1 MPVNPTWAA
10 SLEKQLRETQE
21 ALRHRNP
28 AEVALWSGAHC
39 ETVAGETRLEIP
51 FWGRP
56 YFVTWPD
63 LVARDESG
71 QHCPAHFA
79 GVILQ
84 HLLLADGAPLENNWV
99 SLRNLP
105 HGAFYE
111 QAFQSYSGNLLVRS
125 FRGDVE
131 ALRAAARGVGGE
143 QVEMGDAAF
152 RFWAFPRLPLAVVYW
167 SGGGEFPD
175 SAQVLFD
182 SSASHYHHLEILAHL
197 GGMLCERL
205 AEFAKTNSPQRAQRT
220 QNEGLSQ

>member
-21 ALRHRNP
+21 ALRQREP
-28 AEVALWSGAHC
+28 AEAAFWSGARC
-39 ETVAGETRLEIP
+39 ENLEGAIRLEIP

-63 LVARDESG
+63 LATRDEAG
-71 QHCPAHFA
+71 QPCPAHFS
-79 GVILQ
+79 GLILQ
-84 HLLLADGAPLENNWV
+84 HLFLADGAPLENNWV

-125 FRGDVE
+125 FRGNVE
-131 ALRAAARGVGGE
+131 AFRAAARGLRGE
-143 QVEMGDAAF
+143 PVEMGDSAF
-152 RFWAFPRLPLAVVYW
+152 CFWVFPRLPLAVVYW

-182 SSASHYHHLEILAHL
+182 NSASHYHHLEILAHL
-197 GGMLCERL
+197 GGMLCEQL
-205 AEFAKTNSPQRAQRT
+205 VEYAKKDSPQSAQSRC
-220 QNEGLSQ
+220 S

>member
-1 MPVNPTWAA
+1 M
-10 SLEKQLRETQE
+10 
-21 ALRHRNP
+21 
-28 AEVALWSGAHC
+28 WSGARC
-39 ETVAGETRLEIP
+39 ETLAGETQLEIP

-63 LVARDESG
+63 LTVRDKAG
-71 QHCPAHFA
+71 QPCAAHFA
-79 GVILQ
+79 GLILQ
-84 HLLLADGAPLENNWV
+84 HLLLADGAPVENTWV

-111 QAFQSYSGNLLVRS
+111 QAFQSYSGNLLVKS

-131 ALRAAARGVGGE
+131 AFRATARGLGGE
-143 QVEMGDAAF
+143 PVEMGDAAF
-152 RFWAFPRLPLAVVYW
+152 RFWVFPRLPLAVVYW

-182 SSASHYHHLEILAHL
+182 NSASHYHHLEILAHL

-205 AEFAKTNSPQRAQRT
+205 VEFAKNRSTTEHTEAT
-220 QNEGLSQ
+220 E

>member
-1 MPVNPTWAA
+1 MRVNPTWAA

-21 ALRHRNP
+21 ALRGRDP
-28 AEVALWSGAHC
+28 AEVALWSGTTC
-39 ETVAGETRLEIP
+39 EAVGGETRLELR
-51 FWGRP
+51 FWDCS
-56 YFVTWPD
+56 YLITWPD
-63 LVARDESG
+63 LVVRDKEG
-71 QHCPAHFA
+71 QPCPAHFQ
-79 GVILQ
+79 GIILQ
-84 HLLLADGAPLENNWV
+84 YLLLADGTPLENAWV

-131 ALRAAARGVGGE
+131 AFRAAARGLGGE

-152 RFWAFPRLPLAVVYW
+152 RFWVFPRLPLAVVYW

-182 SSASHYHHLEILAHL
+182 NSSSHYHHLEILAHL

-205 AEFAKTNSPQRAQRT
+205 VEFAKKD
-220 QNEGLSQ
+220 

>member
-21 ALRHRNP
+21 ALRRRDP
-28 AEVALWSGAHC
+28 AEVALWSGARC
-39 ETVAGETRLEIP
+39 DAVTGEARLEIL

-63 LVARDESG
+63 LTVRDKAG
-71 QHCPAHFA
+71 QPCPAHFA

-84 HLLLADGAPLENNWV
+84 HLLLADGAPIENTWV

-111 QAFQSYSGNLLVRS
+111 QAFQSYSGNLLVRC
-125 FRGDVE
+125 FRGDVAAFRATARE
-131 ALRAAARGVGGE
+131 AGGE

-152 RFWAFPRLPLAVVYW
+152 RFWVFPRLPLAVVYW

-182 SSASHYHHLEILAHL
+182 NSASHYHHLEILAHL

-205 AEFAKTNSPQRAQRT
+205 VEFAKNRFTTEVKGSA
-220 QNEGLSQ
+220 E